1 MGGFFCYFRNSM
13 KDNLKS
19 WNLRAL
25 LTLPLVAVI
34 SSALTIEVDIIALLT
49 VAGINF
55 IPIFISYLFA
65 HFLLNRTRK
74 DKAQIISVI
83 SPIMIS
89 FTTSIWYVMRVLFPV
104 ENSPGIEHLAI
115 PQMILIGAVIFGLVS
130 IPLALYSD
138 KKL

>member
-1 MGGFFCYFRNSM
+1 M

-34 SSALTIEVDIIALLT
+34 SSALTIEVDVIALLT

-65 HFLLNRTRK
+65 RCLLNKTRN

-83 SPIMIS
+83 SPITIS
-89 FTTSIWYVMRVLFPV
+89 FTTSVWYIIRVFFPD
-104 ENSPGIEHLAI
+104 ETSPAFEHLAI
-115 PQMILIGAVIFGLVS
+115 PLMILIGAVCFGLVS

>member
-1 MGGFFCYFRNSM
+1 MGGFFWYFRTTM

-49 VAGINF
+49 VASINF

-65 HFLLNRTRK
+65 RFLLNRTRK

>member
-1 MGGFFCYFRNSM
+1 M
-13 KDNLKS
+13 KEKLIT

-25 LTLPLVAVI
+25 VILPVVAMI
-34 SSALTIEVDIIALLT
+34 SSALTIEIDLLALLT

-65 HFLLNRTRK
+65 RFLLNRTRNV
-74 DKAQIISVI
+74 KAQIISVI

-89 FTTSIWYVMRVLFPV
+89 FSTSFWYAMRVFFPV
-104 ENSPGIEHLAI
+104 ETSPGIEHLAI
-115 PQMILIGAVIFGLVS
+115 PQMILIGAVIFGLIS
-130 IPLALYSD
+130 IPLALYSE

>member
-1 MGGFFCYFRNSM
+1 M

-25 LTLPLVAVI
+25 LTLPLVASI

-55 IPIFISYLFA
+55 IPIFISYIFA
-65 HFLLNRTRK
+65 NFLLNRTTK
-74 DKAQIISVI
+74 DNAQIISVI
-83 SPIMIS
+83 SPVTIS
-89 FTTSIWYVMRVLFPV
+89 FSTSLWYVMRVLFPV
-104 ENSPGIEHLAI
+104 ENSPGIEHLVI
-115 PQMILIGAVIFGLVS
+115 PQMILIGSLIFGLIS
-130 IPLALYSD
+130 IALAFYTD

>member
-1 MGGFFCYFRNSM
+1 M
-13 KDNLKS
+13 KEELIT

-25 LTLPLVAVI
+25 VILPVVAMI
-34 SSALTIEVDIIALLT
+34 SSALTIEIDLLALLT

-65 HFLLNRTRK
+65 RFLLNRTRNV
-74 DKAQIISVI
+74 KAQIISVI

-89 FTTSIWYVMRVLFPV
+89 FSTSLWYAMRVFFPV
-104 ENSPGIEHLAI
+104 ETSPGIEHLAI
-115 PQMILIGAVIFGLVS
+115 PQMILIGAVIFGLIS
-130 IPLALYSD
+130 IPLALYSE

>member
-1 MGGFFCYFRNSM
+1 M

-34 SSALTIEVDIIALLT
+34 SSALIIEVDSIALLT

-65 HFLLNRTRK
+65 RFLLNRTRK

-83 SPIMIS
+83 SPLAIS
-89 FTTSIWYVMRVLFPV
+89 FSVSLWYLMRVLLPV

-115 PQMILIGAVIFGLVS
+115 PQMILIGAVIIGLVS

-138 KKL
+138 KEL